1 MQDETLERL
10 LTQTLTKL
18 KKNKIA
24 LLSDIDKLSEEF
36 LSMNMHVSEK
46 LLHQV
51 GFNDIE
57 STLKN
62 P

>member
-36 LSMNMHVSEK
+36 LSMNMHASEK
-46 LLHQV
+46 LLH
-51 GFNDIE
+51 
-57 STLKN
+57 
-62 P
+62 